1 MWDLACALMKTIL
14 RWTYFNYALVNKF
27 LGASEPVT
35 VGILC
40 PSSAILVLLHTN
52 KKTTSTKF
60 SFGAGRTTFRRSSQK
75 YYLETQK
82 TNKQQKHLIMSVTTT
97 TTRNSTVTV
106 QSKGTKEQQRWK
118 QQHPTSVSKKAVQLD
133 MNSIAINFICSF
145 LSAPIL
151 LLDHNIWS
159 WLSYGSIQASWK
171 HLPLFMILFDLVY
184 YTKHRFMD
192 HSTIMEQL
200 RRKNGNGII
209 KLIPSSLV
217 PKSKHYMHHKP
228 CISFVQTYDG
238 DAFGFF
244 MVGIGMYVVSSITL
258 PIPAT
263 AKLGF
268 TFFFIILNCIIHEG
282 EKLGNIQYPIF
293 VSPIEHELHHVH
305 RNCNYA
311 AVFKLWDQIFNTY
324 RES

>member
-1 MWDLACALMKTIL
+1 MEPDVQHSEEAHKNIIL
-14 RWTYFNYALVNKF
+14 K
-27 LGASEPVT
+27 
-35 VGILC
+35 
-40 PSSAILVLLHTN
+40 HKKQTN
-52 KKTTSTKF
+52 SKK
-60 SFGAGRTTFRRSSQK
+60 Q
-75 YYLETQK
+75 
-82 TNKQQKHLIMSVTTT
+82 LIMSVTTT
-97 TTRNSTVTV
+97 TSNSTVTV
-106 QSKGTKEQQRWK
+106 QSKGTQKEQQQQPGKQQQK
-118 QQHPTSVSKKAVQLD
+118 QQHTTSVSKKAVQLD

-145 LSAPIL
+145 LSIPIL
-151 LLDHNIWS
+151 LLDHNIWT
-159 WLSYGSIQASWK
+159 WLSDGSIQASWK
-171 HLPLFMILFDLVY
+171 YLLLFMIIFDLVY

-200 RRKNGNGII
+200 RRKNGNG
-209 KLIPSSLV
+209 LMNFIPSSLI
-217 PKSKHYMHHKP
+217 PYKSKHYMHHKP

-263 AKLGF
+263 AKLIF
-268 TFFFIILNCIIHEG
+268 TFFFIVLNCVIHEG
-282 EKLGNIQYPIF
+282 EKLGNVQYPIF